1 MAIPR
6 LYCPQ
11 PIAPGAALDLPDALA
26 HHVRVLRLAEGDPI
40 VLFDGHGGEF
50 TATLAFE
57 GKAARALLGD
67 RSDREA
73 ELAGRLTLLQAI
85 PAGDK
90 MDWIVEKAVELG
102 VYRLQPVA
110 ARRSVTQLSGNR
122 LEKRMLHWQRIIAA
136 ACEQCG
142 RNRLMQLDPPRTLAE
157 TLTLPG
163 SDPRFMCDPAAPLD
177 LATARSRAGS
187 PVGVELMVGP
197 EGGWDNEELAIA
209 RRAGVDAVRFGSRVL
224 RTETA
229 GLALVAAVT
238 ALLGW

>member
-11 PIAPGAALDLPDALA
+11 PIASGAALVLPDALA
-26 HHVRVLRLAEGDPI
+26 HHVRVLRLAEGDPV
-40 VLFDGHGGEF
+40 VLFDGHGGEVA
-50 TATLAFE
+50 ATLAFE
-57 GKAARALLGD
+57 GKSALALLGE

-73 ELAGRLTLLQAI
+73 ELAGRVTLLQGI

-102 VYRLQPVA
+102 VCRLQPVA

-122 LEKRMLHWQRIIAA
+122 LEKRMLHWQRIITAA
-136 ACEQCG
+136 SEQCG
-142 RNRLMQLDPPRTLAE
+142 RNQLMLLDPPRTLAE
-157 TLTLPG
+157 SLSQPG
-163 SDPRFMCDPAAPLD
+163 PGPRFMGDPAAPLD
-177 LATARSRAGS
+177 LATALTRNGS
-187 PVGVELMVGP
+187 PAGVELMVGP
-197 EGGWDNEELAIA
+197 EGGWDEEELAIA
-209 RRAGVDAVRFGSRVL
+209 RRAGVDAVRFGPRVL

-229 GLALVAAVT
+229 GLALVAAVA

>member
-6 LYCPQ
+6 LHCPQ
-11 PIAPGAALDLPDALA
+11 PIAPGDALVLPDALA
-26 HHVRVLRLAEGDPI
+26 HHVRVLRLAEGDPV
-40 VLFDGHGGEF
+40 VLFDGLGGEVA
-50 TATLAFE
+50 ATLAFE
-57 GKAARALLGD
+57 GKSALALLGD

-73 ELAGRLTLLQAI
+73 ELAGRVTLLQGI
-85 PAGDK
+85 PASDK

-102 VYRLQPVA
+102 VCRLQPVA
-110 ARRSVTQLSGNR
+110 ARRSVTQLSGSR

-136 ACEQCG
+136 ASEQCG
-142 RNRLMQLDPPRTLAE
+142 RNRLMHLDPPRTLAE
-157 TLTLPG
+157 TLSLPG
-163 SDPRFMCDPAAPLD
+163 PDPRFLCDPAAPLD
-177 LATARSRAGS
+177 LATALSRAGS

-197 EGGWDNEELAIA
+197 EGGWDGEELAIA
-209 RRAGVDAVRFGSRVL
+209 RRAGVDAIRFGSRVL

>member
-11 PIAPGAALDLPDALA
+11 PIAPGDTLVLPDTLA
-26 HHVRVLRLAEGDPI
+26 HHVRVLRLAEGDSV
-40 VLFDGHGGEF
+40 VLFDGHGGEVR
-50 TATLAFE
+50 ATLAFE
-57 GKAARALLGD
+57 GKSARALLGE

-73 ELAGRLTLLQAI
+73 ELAGRVTLLQGI

-102 VYRLQPVA
+102 VCRLQPVA
-110 ARRSVTQLSGNR
+110 ARRSVTQLSASR
-122 LEKRMLHWQRIIAA
+122 LEKRMIHWQRIIAA
-136 ACEQCG
+136 ASEQCG
-142 RNRLMQLDPPRTLAE
+142 RNRLMLLDPPRTLVEA
-157 TLTLPG
+157 LSLPA
-163 SDPRFMCDPAAPLD
+163 SDPRCRCDPAAPVD
-177 LATARSRAGS
+177 LATALSRTGA
-187 PVGVELMVGP
+187 PVGVELIVGP
-197 EGGWDNEELAIA
+197 EGGWDEEELAIA